1 MSFLL
6 RFTLPLA
13 ILALV
18 FSASNAAAQCESC
31 ASNGTGHG
39 VQAVVPSTC
48 HSCGHG
54 ALHDSLHRM
63 HIGLEKYKAG
73 FRLNHSRGSAW
84 PLPFS
89 CWDREHYYAIMNQQF
104 ATGLQVAHTL
114 TSEYFDPETNELN
127 RAGEMRVGWI
137 MQNSPQASKQI
148 FVYQD
153 QTGPTIQQRIDAIRK
168 FSNRYYGHLGQVAIA
183 SSQIRPHQVP
193 ALYQAQTNTLY
204 SESMPDPII
213 PLEAGASLSNSINN

>member
-1 MSFLL
+1 MSIFL
-6 RFTLPLA
+6 RFILPLVL
-13 ILALV
+13 LAMMLATTPAV
-18 FSASNAAAQCESC
+18 AQSESC
-31 ASNGTGHG
+31 AS
-39 VQAVVPSTC
+39 ADAPVVTTHC

-54 ALHDSLHRM
+54 ALSNPLHRV
-63 HIGLEKYKAG
+63 HVGLERYKAAC
-73 FRLNHSRGSAW
+73 RLNHARGAAW

-148 FVYQD
+148 YVYQD
-153 QTGPTIQQRIDAIRK
+153 QTGPTIQQRIDAIQR
-168 FSNRYYGHLGQVAIA
+168 FSDRYYGHLGQVAIA
-183 SSQIRPHQVP
+183 SSSIRPHQVP

-213 PLEAGASLSNSINN
+213 PLEAGESLSTTIGN

>member
-1 MSFLL
+1 MSILL
-6 RFTLPLA
+6 RFTLL
-13 ILALV
+13 LALLLT
-18 FSASNAAAQCESC
+18 ASTALAQCESC
-31 ASNGTGHG
+31 ASKHG
-39 VQAVVPSTC
+39 ASCGNPVVTSTC

-54 ALHDSLHRM
+54 ALHDSFHKM

-114 TSEYFDPETNELN
+114 TAEYFDPETNQLN

-153 QTGPTIQQRIDAIRK
+153 QTGPTMQQRMDAIRK
-168 FSNRYYGHLGQVAIA
+168 FSDRYYSHLGQVAIA

-213 PLEAGASLSNSINN
+213 PLEVGESLSTTIGN